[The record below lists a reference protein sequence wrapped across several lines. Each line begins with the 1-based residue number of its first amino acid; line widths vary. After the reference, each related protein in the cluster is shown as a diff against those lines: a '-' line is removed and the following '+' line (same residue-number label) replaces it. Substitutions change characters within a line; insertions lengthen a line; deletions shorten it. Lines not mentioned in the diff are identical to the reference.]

1 MWFNYPGRERK
12 EDTISKQMTSLC
24 FIRMFFD
31 SRTRFIS
38 VVSGFL
44 FDHHMG
50 RSKPLRM
57 CPSHVGHSV
66 VQRVQVLLL
75 EVLLR
80 RIRQAGVR
88 VLPMVTAA
96 SAPAGVGRMHALQ
109 GLALG
114 REWWAHLC
122 RAGREPG
129 TGREN

>member
-1 MWFNYPGRERK
+1 MRHHFK
-12 EDTISKQMTSLC
+12 ENQFTLC
-24 FIRMFFD
+24 HQSFD
-31 SRTRFIS
+31 SRTRFVS

-50 RSKPLRM
+50 RRKPLM
-57 CPSHVGHSV
+57 LWPGHVGRSV
-66 VQRVQVLLL
+66 VQRVHVLLL

-88 VLPMVTAA
+88 VLPMITTA
-96 SAPAGVGRMHALQ
+96 SAPSGMGRMHTLQ

-114 REWWAHLC
+114 SKWWAHLC

-129 TGREN
+129 TGKENETLINR